1 MSPKKRRRH
10 SHTPPPSARTRTL
23 PHPLPPDV
31 STILD
36 DIIDDTREL
45 VARRKTETPTAEL
58 KERPFYADR
67 DPLSLVDALQERG
80 MSFIAEVKKASPSKG
95 EIRDDFDPAGIAQQ
109 YATNDVS
116 AISVLTEP
124 LHFQGSIEH
133 LAWIRAHVQD
143 VPLLRK
149 DFIIDP
155 YQLVE
160 ARAVGADAVLLIA
173 TALDPG
179 QLSELHAAASELGLS
194 CLVEVYS
201 EEDLE
206 KIDWDQV
213 EIVGVNN
220 RDLKTFEVDIE
231 NSLRIF
237 EQVPRSVG
245 RVAESGL
252 SDPETLVRLRNAGIN
267 GVLIGEH
274 FMRAEDPGEAVT
286 NLRTSAKDLAVQ
298 QAN

>member
-1 MSPKKRRRH
+1 MS
-10 SHTPPPSARTRTL
+10 
-23 PHPLPPDV
+23 
-31 STILD
+31 ILD

-45 VARRKTETPTAEL
+45 VERRKKETPISEL
-58 KERPFYADR
+58 QERPFYDER
-67 DPLSLVDALQERG
+67 EPLSLVEALKERG
-80 MSFIAEVKKASPSKG
+80 LSFIAEVKKASPSKG
-95 EIRDDFDPAGIAQQ
+95 VIRDNFDPAGIAQQ
-109 YATNDVS
+109 YADHDAA

-124 LHFQGSIEH
+124 LHFEGSLEH
-133 LAWIRAHVQD
+133 VAWIRAHVPET
-143 VPLLRK
+143 PLLRK

-179 QLSELHAAASELGLS
+179 QLSELHAAATELGLS
-194 CLVEVYS
+194 CLVEVYA
-201 EEDLE
+201 EADLE

-213 EIVGVNN
+213 NILGVNN
-220 RDLKTFEVDIE
+220 RDLHTFEVDIE

-237 EQVPRSVG
+237 EQTPKSVG

-252 SDPETLVRLRNAGIN
+252 SNPETLVRLRKAGVN

-274 FMRAEDPGEAVT
+274 LMRAEHPGEALSE
-286 NLRTSAKDLAVQ
+286 LRTKGKKIALQNAG
-298 QAN
+298 

>member
-1 MSPKKRRRH
+1 MSN
-10 SHTPPPSARTRTL
+10 
-23 PHPLPPDV
+23 
-31 STILD
+31 ILD
-36 DIIDDTREL
+36 DIIADTRDL
-45 VARRKTETPTAEL
+45 VEQRKRDTPLAEL
-58 KERPFYADR
+58 KDRPAYSDR
-67 DPLSLVDALQERG
+67 EPHSLVEALQERG

-95 EIRDDFDPAGIAQQ
+95 QIREDFDPAWIAQQ
-109 YATNDVS
+109 YAAHDAS

-124 LHFQGSIEH
+124 QYFEGSLEY
-133 LAWIRAHVQD
+133 LAWIRAHVPD
-143 VPLLRK
+143 TPLLRK

-179 QLSELHAAASELGLS
+179 QLSELHAAADELGLS

-201 EEDLE
+201 EDDLQ

-213 EIVGVNN
+213 KVLGVNN
-220 RDLKTFEVDIE
+220 RDLTTFEVDIE

-237 EQVPRSVG
+237 DQVPRNVG

-252 SDPETLVRLRNAGIN
+252 SDPDTLVRLRNAGIN

-274 FMRAEDPGEAVT
+274 FMRAENPGEALSA
-286 NLRTSAKDLAVQ
+286 LRDQAKEIAIQ
-298 QAN
+298 QAQ

>member
-1 MSPKKRRRH
+1 M
-10 SHTPPPSARTRTL
+10 
-23 PHPLPPDV
+23 

-36 DIIDDTREL
+36 DIIADTHDL
-45 VARRKTETPTAEL
+45 VARRKRDTPTSEL
-58 KERPFYADR
+58 RDRPFYDDR
-67 DPLSLVDALQERG
+67 EPLSLVEALQESG
-80 MSFIAEVKKASPSKG
+80 MSFLAEVKRASPSKG
-95 EIRDDFDPAGIAQQ
+95 VIREDFDPARIAQQ
-109 YATNDVS
+109 YAANDVS

-124 LHFQGSIEH
+124 QYFQGSIEH
-133 LAWIRAHVQD
+133 LAWIRAHVPD

-149 DFIIDP
+149 DFIVDP

-179 QLSELHAAASELGLS
+179 QLSELHAAATELGLS

-201 EEDLE
+201 EADLE

-213 EIVGVNN
+213 DILGVNN
-220 RDLKTFEVDIE
+220 RDLTTFEVDLE

-237 EQVPRSVG
+237 DQVPRSVG

-252 SDPETLVRLRNAGIN
+252 SDPETLVRLREAGVN

-274 FMRAEDPGEAVT
+274 FMRAEDPGQALAD
-286 NLRTSAKDLAVQ
+286 LRDRAKTIALQRAQ
-298 QAN
+298 

>member
-1 MSPKKRRRH
+1 
-10 SHTPPPSARTRTL
+10 
-23 PHPLPPDV
+23 V
-31 STILD
+31 
-36 DIIDDTREL
+36 E
-45 VARRKTETPTAEL
+45 
-58 KERPFYADR
+58 
-67 DPLSLVDALQERG
+67 ALQERG

-95 EIRDDFDPAGIAQQ
+95 QIREDFDPAWIAQQ
-109 YATNDVS
+109 YAAHDAS

-124 LHFQGSIEH
+124 QYFEGSLEY
-133 LAWIRAHVQD
+133 LAWIRAHVPD
-143 VPLLRK
+143 TPLLRK

-179 QLSELHAAASELGLS
+179 QLSELHAAADELGLS

-201 EEDLE
+201 EDDLQ

-213 EIVGVNN
+213 EVLGVNN
-220 RDLKTFEVDIE
+220 RDLTTFEVDIE

-237 EQVPRSVG
+237 DQVPRNVG

-252 SDPETLVRLRNAGIN
+252 SDPDTLVRLRNAGIN

-274 FMRAEDPGEAVT
+274 FMRAENPGEALSA
-286 NLRTSAKDLAVQ
+286 LRDQAKEIAIQ
-298 QAN
+298 QAQ

>member
-1 MSPKKRRRH
+1 MSN
-10 SHTPPPSARTRTL
+10 
-23 PHPLPPDV
+23 V
-31 STILD
+31 LD
-36 DIIDDTREL
+36 EIIDDTRDL
-45 VARRKTETPTAEL
+45 VEQRKRETPIAEL
-58 KERPFYADR
+58 KDRPFYSDR
-67 DPLSLVDALQERG
+67 DPLSLEEALKERG

-95 EIRDDFDPAGIAQQ
+95 EIRDDFNPAWIAQQ
-109 YATNDVS
+109 YAANDVS

-133 LAWIRAHVQD
+133 LAWIRAHVPD

-179 QLSELHAAASELGLS
+179 RLSELHAAASELGLS

-201 EEDLE
+201 EADLE
-206 KIDWDQV
+206 KIDWNQV
-213 EIVGVNN
+213 DILGVNN
-220 RDLKTFEVDIE
+220 RDLTTFEVDIE

-237 EQVPRSVG
+237 EHVPRNVG

-252 SDPETLVRLRNAGIN
+252 DDPETLVRLREAGVN

-274 FMRAEDPGEAVT
+274 FMRAENPGSALADLRNRAKQIAVE
-286 NLRTSAKDLAVQ
+286 RAQ
-298 QAN
+298 

>member
-1 MSPKKRRRH
+1 M
-10 SHTPPPSARTRTL
+10 
-23 PHPLPPDV
+23 

-36 DIIDDTREL
+36 DIIADTREL
-45 VARRKTETPTAEL
+45 VARRKKETPIAEL
-58 KERPFYADR
+58 EERPFYDDR
-67 DPLSLVDALQERG
+67 EPLSLVDALQERG
-80 MSFIAEVKKASPSKG
+80 MSFLAEVKKASPSKG
-95 EIRDDFDPAGIAQQ
+95 VIRDDFDPAWIAQQ
-109 YATNDVS
+109 YASNDAA

-124 LHFQGSIEH
+124 QHFQGSLEH
-133 LAWIRAHVQD
+133 LAWIRAHVPD

-149 DFIIDP
+149 DFIVDP

-160 ARAVGADAVLLIA
+160 SRAVGADAVLLIA

-179 QLSELHAAASELGLS
+179 QLSELHAAATELGLS

-201 EEDLE
+201 EADLE

-213 EIVGVNN
+213 RVLGVNN
-220 RDLKTFEVDIE
+220 RDLTTFEVDIE

-237 EQVPRSVG
+237 DQVPRSVG

-252 SDPETLVRLRNAGIN
+252 SDPETLVRLREAGVN

-274 FMRAEDPGEAVT
+274 FMRAENPGTALSD
-286 NLRTSAKDLAVQ
+286 LRSRAREIALERAQ
-298 QAN
+298 

>member
-1 MSPKKRRRH
+1 MS
-10 SHTPPPSARTRTL
+10 
-23 PHPLPPDV
+23 
-31 STILD
+31 ILD

-45 VARRKTETPTAEL
+45 VQHRKRETPISEL
-58 KERPFYADR
+58 KQRPFYSER
-67 DPLSLVDALQERG
+67 EPLSLVEALKERG
-80 MSFIAEVKKASPSKG
+80 MSFIAEIKKASPSKG
-95 EIRDDFDPAGIAQQ
+95 VLREDLHPAKIAQQ
-109 YATNDVS
+109 YAKHGAA

-124 LHFQGSIEH
+124 IHFQGSIEH
-133 LAWIRAHVQD
+133 LAWIRAHVPD
-143 VPLLRK
+143 TPLLRK

-179 QLSELHAAASELGLS
+179 RLSELHAAATELGLS

-201 EEDLE
+201 LDDIDT
-206 KIDWDQV
+206 IDWDQV
-213 EIVGVNN
+213 NVLGVNN
-220 RDLKTFEVDIE
+220 RDLTTFEVDLE

-237 EQVPRSVG
+237 ERVPTHVG

-252 SDPETLVRLRNAGIN
+252 SDPETLVRLRKAGVN

-274 FMRAEDPGEAVT
+274 FMRAENSGKALSE
-286 NLRTSAKDLAVQ
+286 LRSDAKEIAAQ
-298 QAN
+298 RAG